1 MASIELEK
9 EGLCIDAAII
19 GESLGIDPSA
29 VQARMREGKI
39 RSLCE
44 RGVDKDAGRYR
55 LTFFFENRRVRL
67 VLDEQGKIIQRST
80 VDFGTHQVPAPV
92 QRSGTKHRR
101 TVARRVLNKNG

>member
-19 GESLGIDPSA
+19 GESLGVDPSA

-55 LTFFFENRRVRL
+55 LTFFFEKDRKSV
-67 VLDEQGKIIQRST
+67 V
-80 VDFGTHQVPAPV
+80 
-92 QRSGTKHRR
+92 
-101 TVARRVLNKNG
+101 